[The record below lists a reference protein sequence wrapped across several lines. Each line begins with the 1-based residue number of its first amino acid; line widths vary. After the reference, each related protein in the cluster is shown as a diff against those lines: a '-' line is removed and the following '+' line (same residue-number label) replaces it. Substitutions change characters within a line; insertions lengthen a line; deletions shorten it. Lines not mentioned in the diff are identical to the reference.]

1 MAEATLRGL
10 GSRRRSRRLFVAGMI
25 LVNDV
30 GNHQGYPDALAK
42 LGDVNGPTEMS
53 IPVLQMT
60 AAYADKM
67 LALLRAHLD
76 RKGFTAHPL
85 GTDTLGRDV
94 WARLAY
100 GARTSLFVGGL
111 AMTLSLGIGVTVGL
125 VGGYFGGAVDTALM
139 WLVDLVLTI
148 PTLLLLIVLAAV
160 LPPSLLTIP
169 LVIGVVGWTTF
180 ARTVRGEVLS
190 LRERDYLL
198 AARALGASHGRI
210 MVRHLLPGVLPGVV
224 VLAALG
230 MSGAI
235 GIDAGL
241 SYLGLGVPLPTP
253 SWGRMVSEVQTY
265 FAVAPW
271 LVVLP
276 GVAVSLAVIGFN
288 LVGYGLI
295 DLLGERRG

>member
-1 MAEATLRGL
+1 MAL
-10 GSRRRSRRLFVAGMI
+10 
-25 LVNDV
+25 N
-30 GNHQGYPDALAK
+30 
-42 LGDVNGPTEMS
+42 
-53 IPVLQMT
+53 
-60 AAYADKM
+60 
-67 LALLRAHLD
+67 
-76 RKGFTAHPL
+76 
-85 GTDTLGRDV
+85 
-94 WARLAY
+94 
-100 GARTSLFVGGL
+100 
-111 AMTLSLGIGVTVGL
+111 LGIGVTVGL
-125 VGGYFGGAVDTALM
+125 AAGYFGGVVDAMLM
-139 WLVDLVLTI
+139 WLVDLVLTM
-148 PTLLLLIVLAAV
+148 PQLLLLIVLATV
-160 LPPSLLTIP
+160 LPPSLLTVP

-210 MVRHLLPGVLPGVV
+210 MLRHLLPGVLPGVV

-253 SWGRMVSEVQTY
+253 SSGRKVSEGHTF
-265 FAVAPW
+265 FALAPW
-271 LVVLP
+271 LAVP
-276 GVAVSLAVIGFN
+276 AGVAVSLAVIGFN